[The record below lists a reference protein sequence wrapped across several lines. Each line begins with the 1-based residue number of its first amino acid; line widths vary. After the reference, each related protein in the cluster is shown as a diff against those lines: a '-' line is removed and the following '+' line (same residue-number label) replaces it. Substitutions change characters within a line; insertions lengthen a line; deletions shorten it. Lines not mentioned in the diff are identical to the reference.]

1 MDGDFSTEALK
12 AKQRKDLPL
21 RAHRARGREDER
33 APARSPVAHDVVFEL
48 VDDQFLLGDDVF
60 HQVAAG
66 DSQAPATSN
75 SGRGTSELA
84 MDVPACPMKYLG
96 SHYDRRG
103 GAPI

>member
-21 RAHRARGREDER
+21 ELIVREGGRTSG
-33 APARSPVAHDVVFEL
+33 PPRSAPVAHDVVLEL

-60 HQVAAG
+60 HQVADGA
-66 DSQAPATSN
+66 SQAPATSN

-84 MDVPACPMKYLG
+84 MDVPACLMKYLG